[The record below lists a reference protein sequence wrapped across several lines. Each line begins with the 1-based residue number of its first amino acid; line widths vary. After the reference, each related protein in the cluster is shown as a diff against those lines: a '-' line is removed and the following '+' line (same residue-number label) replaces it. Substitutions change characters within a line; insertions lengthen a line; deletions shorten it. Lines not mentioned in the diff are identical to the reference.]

1 MGGFENCTHE
11 LIRTKTLQVFDKVS
25 QTLQV
30 GQGLGI
36 VLLGCF
42 IEEDSL
48 NRQVG
53 VRGIGWPVG
62 VSLNIIANGRNIA
75 LRV

>member
-1 MGGFENCTHE
+1 MGVFENRTHE
-11 LIRTKTLQVFDKVS
+11 LIRAKTLQVFDKVS
-25 QTLQV
+25 QALQV

-36 VLLGCF
+36 VLLGRF

-62 VSLNIIANGRNIA
+62 VSLDIIAEGRNIA
-75 LRV
+75 LCV

>member
-1 MGGFENCTHE
+1 MGGFENRTHE
-11 LIRTKTLQVFDKVS
+11 FIRTKALQVFDKVS

-36 VLLGCF
+36 VLLGGF

-53 VRGIGWPVG
+53 VRGIGLPVG
-62 VSLNIIANGRNIA
+62 VSLDIIANGRNIA
-75 LRV
+75 LCV